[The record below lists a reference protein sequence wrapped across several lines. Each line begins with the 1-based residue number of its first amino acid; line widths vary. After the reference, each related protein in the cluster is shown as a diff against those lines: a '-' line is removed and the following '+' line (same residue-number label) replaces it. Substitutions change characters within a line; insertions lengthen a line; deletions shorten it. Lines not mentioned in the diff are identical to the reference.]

1 MSTYTRNGR
10 KLLYVPIDIEVDLP
24 PEEELRKFHSEHRIR
39 DVDYHDIVTW
49 RHAYTMVASKYPID
63 DWKAFPW
70 DFYQNKQMWKD
81 FSEEYN
87 ETKWCPAFVDA
98 FPKLVDAIKQ
108 LPFKQL
114 SFVGWM
120 AQFGPYAPHVDSP
133 DENDPTEPRRYN
145 ILLTDSKHNTFYF
158 WDGEN
163 KIPQPTVDPKYPIF
177 AFNNSDV
184 KHATNPVTGF
194 KIAVGIMGVI
204 DEEKHVAL
212 IERSLTKF
220 PDKAVWL

>member
-1 MSTYTRNGR
+1 MPTFTRNGK

-24 PEEELRKFHSEHRIR
+24 SEEELRKFHAEHRLR

-63 DWKAFPW
+63 DWRKFPW
-70 DFYQNKQMWKD
+70 DFYQNKQIWKD

-87 ETKWCPAFVDA
+87 ETKWSPAFVEA
-98 FPKLVDAIKQ
+98 FPQIVNAIKQ

-120 AQFGPYAPHVDSP
+120 AQFGPYAPHVDSA
-133 DENDPTEPRRYN
+133 DANEPTEPRRYN
-145 ILLTDSKHNTFYF
+145 ILLTNTKHNTFYF

-163 KIPQPTVDPKYPIF
+163 KIPQPEVDPTYPIF
-177 AFNNSDV
+177 AFNNTDV

-194 KIAVGIMGVI
+194 KLAVGIMGVI

-212 IERSLTKF
+212 IERSLAKF

>member
-1 MSTYTRNGR
+1 MTTYIRNGK
-10 KLLYVPIDIEVDLP
+10 KLLYVPIDIEVNLP
-24 PEEELRKFHSEHRIR
+24 PEEELRKFHAENRIK
-39 DVDYHDIVTW
+39 DVDYHDIITW

-63 DWKAFPW
+63 DWGAFPW
-70 DFYQNKQMWKD
+70 DFYQNKQTWKD

-87 ETKWCPAFVDA
+87 ETKWSPAFVES
-98 FPKLVDAIKQ
+98 FPQLVDAIKQ

-133 DENDPTEPRRYN
+133 DVNNPTEPRRYN
-145 ILLTDSKHNTFYF
+145 ILLTNPKHNTFYF

-163 KIPQPTVDPKYPIF
+163 KIPQPEVDPRYPIF
-177 AFNNSDV
+177 AFNNSDI
-184 KHATNPVTGF
+184 KHATNPITGF
-194 KIAVGIMGVI
+194 KLAVGIMGVI
-204 DEEKHVAL
+204 DEEKHIAL
-212 IERSLTKF
+212 IERSLAKF